1 MTEEIK
7 QGEPL
12 ISREDVWDVLQ
23 FSDALYKGY
32 PWLYGGGVYTPEI
45 LNQNLENLNNDA
57 IVPTYKKVIK
67 ALSDAVDNEDVLRSF
82 SQYMGYFDIIYDKVA
97 NYKANMLS
105 FDLNPVC
112 EKDRKS
118 VV

>member
-1 MTEEIK
+1 MIFLIGSCGLIIIKRKEGCYLGEQENK

-45 LNQNLENLNNDA
+45 LNQNL
-57 IVPTYKKVIK
+57 
-67 ALSDAVDNEDVLRSF
+67 
-82 SQYMGYFDIIYDKVA
+82 
-97 NYKANMLS
+97 
-105 FDLNPVC
+105 
-112 EKDRKS
+112 
-118 VV
+118 